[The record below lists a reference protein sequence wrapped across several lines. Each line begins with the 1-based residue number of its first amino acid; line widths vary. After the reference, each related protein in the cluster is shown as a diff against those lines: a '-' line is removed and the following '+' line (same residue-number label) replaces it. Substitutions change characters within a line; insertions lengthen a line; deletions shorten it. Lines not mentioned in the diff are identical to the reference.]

1 MNYCAYTLLMTGKT
15 KAPSAAA
22 LEEAANCACLNL
34 RKATRAVSQMYD
46 EILRPSGLKVTQF
59 SVLATVAGVGP
70 ASMTT
75 ISRTLVMDR
84 TTLTRNLKP
93 LMDRGLVKAEKGND
107 RRQRPIAITRKG
119 EDALARAMPLWR
131 QANEQIV
138 DGVGAAR
145 WQGMS
150 RLLEETIR
158 LSR

>member
-1 MNYCAYTLLMTGKT
+1 MTSKT
-15 KAPSAAA
+15 KSPSAAA

-59 SVLATVAGVGP
+59 SVLATVAGKGP

-75 ISRTLVMDR
+75 ISRALVMDR

-93 LMDRGLVKAEKGND
+93 LLDRGLVKVGKGTD
-107 RRQRPIAITRKG
+107 RRQKPIAITRKG
-119 EDALARAMPLWR
+119 EDTLARAMPLWR
-131 QANEQIV
+131 QANEHIV
-138 DGVGAAR
+138 DGIGAAR

>member
-1 MNYCAYTLLMTGKT
+1 MTERIKS
-15 KAPSAAA
+15 PSAAA

-34 RKATRAVSQMYD
+34 RKAARAVTQMYD
-46 EILRPSGLKVTQF
+46 EILKPSGLKVTQF
-59 SVLATVAGVGP
+59 SVLAVVAAKGP
-70 ASMTT
+70 ASMTVL
-75 ISRTLVMDR
+75 SRALVMDR

-93 LMDRGLVKAEKGND
+93 LLDRKLVKAGKGSD

-119 EDALARAMPLWR
+119 GETLARALPFWR
-131 QANEQIV
+131 QANEQIIN
-138 DGVGAAR
+138 GVGLAR